1 MIYYLQLVLG
11 GLIAGP
17 GGASHRMVRPA
28 GAPKTTKD
36 LFAIL
41 GIPCTP
47 FGRIG
52 LSTLNPSEN
61 GTAHEFHGK
70 QRPCEEDTTLHVAS
84 KRQSAAV
91 VRHGS

>member
-41 GIPCTP
+41 GIPCT
-47 FGRIG
+47 
-52 LSTLNPSEN
+52 TLWANW
-61 GTAHEFHGK
+61 
-70 QRPCEEDTTLHVAS
+70 
-84 KRQSAAV
+84 AV
-91 VRHGS
+91 DAEPERKWDRS